1 MSSLKKE
8 VLPLLTKNHIFICVL
23 FVSLTSCVNNI
34 EEVENITNKKADPT
48 IDIGTDITITYSDSS
63 IVQVF
68 LKSPLVEK
76 HNNVTEPKEVFP
88 KGIEITFMD
97 RYGKPNAWL
106 KSDEAVRKTNLGKM
120 TAKGNVVFYN
130 TQQDK
135 LETSELIWDENTH
148 MLSTEKFVKV
158 SRPSSRDT
166 TYGFGFETDEKFE
179 TITIKRKI
187 QSKLDA
193 SKLRG

>member
-1 MSSLKKE
+1 M
-8 VLPLLTKNHIFICVL
+8 LTKLHYILSLSAIA
-23 FVSLTSCVNNI
+23 LTSCVNNI
-34 EEVENITNKKADPT
+34 EEVESLTSKRADPT
-48 IDIGTDITITYSDSS
+48 VDIGTGITITYSDSS
-63 IVQVF
+63 IIQVF

-76 HNNVTEPKEVFP
+76 HNNVSEPKEVFP

-97 RYGKPNAWL
+97 REGKPSAWL

-148 MLSTEKFVKV
+148 ILHTEKFVKV
-158 SRPSSRDT
+158 SRPASRDT

-193 SKLRG
+193 SKLRNS